1 MLHLSAAEYRVLR
14 EKRQAPRAHPKAP
27 QRQDIERRR
36 DKSRQNRRDRADG
49 KAFHGRAQRAVPDDK
64 AGYWAH
70 CFIIYSIEQSAY
82 KSILVVMSKAG
93 VSLLFIHSGV

>member
-1 MLHLSAAEYRVLR
+1 MISFRAENKGLFTQRCAGNTGER
-14 EKRQAPRAHPKAP
+14 ER
-27 QRQDIERRR
+27 
-36 DKSRQNRRDRADG
+36 
-49 KAFHGRAQRAVPDDK
+49 PDDK